1 MYVFLCC
8 YKMCYLLNSNVY
20 FNGQNY
26 LWGLHWGPKCPCLHN
41 GRWLVNIF
49 LKFVLFKKKQTKKS
63 VAVVQ
68 FLMCIGLELM
78 ILSLQF
84 SKNRSEY
91 QFERFCIFVGY
102 VNSFMRSYIILLL
115 LSLKGSWNLAY
126 QYIKTVQQILYHRI
140 NWKVQ
145 FNYLKKK
152 KGKIF

>member
-1 MYVFLCC
+1 MFTLMVRIICEVCIEVLSAHVFTMAGGWSTYSSSLC
-8 YKMCYLLNSNVY
+8 
-20 FNGQNY
+20 
-26 LWGLHWGPKCPCLHN
+26 
-41 GRWLVNIF
+41 F
-49 LKFVLFKKKQTKKS
+49 LKKKQTKKS

-152 KGKIF
+152 KKERYFKTDFAITEIRH